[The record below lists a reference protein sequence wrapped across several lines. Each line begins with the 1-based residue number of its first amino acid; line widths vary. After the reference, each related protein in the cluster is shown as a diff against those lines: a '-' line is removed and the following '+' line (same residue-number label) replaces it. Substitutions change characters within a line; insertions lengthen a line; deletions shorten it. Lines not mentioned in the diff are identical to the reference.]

1 MRHFL
6 RHFFIP
12 HSSNKY
18 RAKLLHHSIFFF
30 IIVAFLVGSFTI
42 NLVEKDKSVL
52 GIEYHISAEELL
64 LLTNLKR
71 QEKGLPPLIMNSQL
85 TQAAYQKAKDMF
97 SKNYW
102 AHVAPDGT
110 TPWVFI
116 RGSGYDYVYAGENLA
131 RGFTTSND
139 VVEAWMNSQSHR
151 ENMLSPNYQEI
162 GFAILEGTLTGD
174 ETVLV
179 VEMLGSRSRAIA
191 EKQITASTDSNP
203 VIPTPNQF
211 IPSPTLYE
219 KEKQVVLN
227 NVSPTPTPTPT
238 PLVSVTPTP
247 TSFIRVAAVQNE
259 PLIDKNDLQKNIALS
274 VLFVISLALILDWI
288 AARRQNL
295 VRLLSHNMDHLIF
308 IGAILVTILII
319 SGGIIL

>member
-18 RAKLLHHSIFFF
+18 RAKLLHHSIFFL
-30 IIVAFLVGSFTI
+30 IIVAFLVGSITI
-42 NLVEKDKSVL
+42 NLVEKDRSVL
-52 GIEYHISAEELL
+52 GIEYHITAEELL

-71 QEKGLPPLIMNSQL
+71 QERGLPPLIMNSQL

-116 RGSGYDYVYAGENLA
+116 RGSGYEYVYAGENLA

-151 ENMLSPNYQEI
+151 ENMLSPHYQEI
-162 GFAILEGTLTGD
+162 GFAIVEGTLTGD

-179 VEMLGSRSRAIA
+179 VEMLGSRSRAIPDS
-191 EKQITASTDSNP
+191 QITASFDSSPAISTTNQP
-203 VIPTPNQF
+203 ILSPTP
-211 IPSPTLYE
+211 YE
-219 KEKQVVLN
+219 KQIVIN
-227 NVSPTPTPTPT
+227 NISPIPTPTPT
-238 PLVSVTPTP
+238 PLVSSSPTP

-259 PLIDKNDLQKNIALS
+259 PLIDKNNLQKNIALS

-288 AARRQNL
+288 VAGRQNL

-308 IGAILVTILII
+308 VGAILAVVLII

>member
-18 RAKLLHHSIFFF
+18 RAKLLHHSIFFYV
-30 IIVAFLVGSFTI
+30 IIAFLVGSFAI

-71 QEKGLPPLIMNSQL
+71 QERGLPPLIMNSQL

-116 RGSGYDYVYAGENLA
+116 RGSGYEYVYAGENLA

-191 EKQITASTDSNP
+191 DKQITASSDSNP
-203 VIPTPNQF
+203 VTPTTYPP
-211 IPSPTLYE
+211 IPSPTPYE
-219 KEKQVVLN
+219 KQIILTN
-227 NVSPTPTPTPT
+227 PSPTLTPTPT
-238 PLVSVTPTP
+238 PLFVLTPTP

-259 PLIDKNDLQKNIALS
+259 PLIDKNNLQKNIALS
-274 VLFVISLALILDWI
+274 VLSVLSLALVLDWI
-288 AARRQNL
+288 VAGRQKL

-308 IGAILVTILII
+308 IGAILAAVLII

>member
-6 RHFFIP
+6 RHFFTP
-12 HSSNKY
+12 HNSNNYKA
-18 RAKLLHHSIFFF
+18 RILHHSIFFYV
-30 IIVAFLVGSFTI
+30 IVAFFIGSFAI
-42 NLVEKDKSVL
+42 NFFEKDKSVL

-71 QEKGLPPLIMNSQL
+71 QEKGLPPLIMNPQL

-102 AHVAPDGT
+102 AHIAPDGT

-116 RGSGYDYVYAGENLA
+116 RSAGYEYVYAGENLA

-179 VEMLGSRSRAIA
+179 VEMLGSRSRTIA
-191 EKQITASTDSNP
+191 QELSTASSDSNQIT
-203 VIPTPNQF
+203 PTPRLS
-211 IPSPTLYE
+211 IPSPTPH
-219 KEKQVVLN
+219 EKQNILTYP
-227 NVSPTPTPTPT
+227 SPTPTPTPT
-238 PLVSVTPTP
+238 PTPLLSLTPTP

-259 PLIDKNDLQKNIALS
+259 PLVDKNNLQKNIALS
-274 VLFVISLALILDWI
+274 VLIVLSFALILDWI
-288 AARRQNL
+288 VAGRQKL
-295 VRLLSHNMDHLIF
+295 VRLLSHNIDHLIF
-308 IGAILVTILII
+308 ILAILATVLIL